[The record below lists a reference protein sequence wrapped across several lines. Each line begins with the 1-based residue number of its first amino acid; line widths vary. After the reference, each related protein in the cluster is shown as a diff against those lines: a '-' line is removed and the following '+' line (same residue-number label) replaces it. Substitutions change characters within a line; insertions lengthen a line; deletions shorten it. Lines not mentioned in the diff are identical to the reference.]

1 MKQVVAFTK
10 KEFMEL
16 TRSGKL
22 YLLIG
27 IFFIFGIMNPA
38 LAKLTPYL
46 FEMLSESLKE
56 QGIMVMEVSVTA
68 MTSWEQYYKNISM
81 EFIVFVIMFCGIFT
95 SEYQKGT
102 LINVLTKGL
111 SRWKVVLSK
120 SITMI
125 LTWTLCYWLCFGV
138 TYVYNAYFWDNSIAQ
153 NIFFAASASYLFGI
167 LLIAIIVLA
176 SSFMKTSSSV
186 LLFTGGTY
194 LVIYL
199 LNMVAKLSKY
209 LPIKLT
215 SGLELLKEVSL
226 VSDYGL
232 SILVTMILIVLS
244 FILAI
249 INFNRRK
256 L

>member
-1 MKQVVAFTK
+1 MNQVVAFTK
-10 KEFMEL
+10 KECMEL

-22 YLLIG
+22 YILMI

-38 LAKLTPYL
+38 FAKLTPFL

-56 QGIMVMEVSVTA
+56 QGIMVMEVTVTA
-68 MTSWEQYYKNISM
+68 MTSWEQYYKNMSI

-120 SITMI
+120 SIIMI

-138 TYVYNAYFWDNSIAQ
+138 TYGYNAYFWDNSIAE
-153 NIFFAASASYLFGI
+153 NIIFAAGASYLFGI
-167 LLIAIIVLA
+167 LLISIIVLT
-176 SSFMKTSSSV
+176 SSFMKNSSSV
-186 LLFTGGTY
+186 LLFTGGIY
-194 LVIYL
+194 LVVYL
-199 LNMVAKLSKY
+199 LNMIPKLSKY

-215 SGLELLKEVSL
+215 SGLELLKGSSQ

-232 SILVTMILIVLS
+232 SILVTIILIVVA
-244 FILAI
+244 FTLAI

>member
-1 MKQVVAFTK
+1 MNQVVAFTK

-22 YLLIG
+22 YILLI

-38 LAKLTPYL
+38 FAKLTPFL

-56 QGIMVMEVSVTA
+56 QGIMVIEVAVTA
-68 MTSWEQYYKNISM
+68 MTSWEQYYKNMPM

-102 LINVLTKGL
+102 IVNVLTKGL

-138 TYVYNAYFWDNSIAQ
+138 TYGYNAYFWDNSVAE
-153 NIFFAASASYLFGI
+153 NIVFAAGTSYLFGI
-167 LLIAIIVLA
+167 LLISIIVLA
-176 SSFMKTSSSV
+176 SSFMKNSSSV
-186 LLFTGGTY
+186 ILFTGGIY

-199 LNMVAKLSKY
+199 LNMLPKILKY

-215 SGLELLKEVSL
+215 SGLEILKGASQ
-226 VSDYGL
+226 VSDYGFSML
-232 SILVTMILIVLS
+232 ITIILIVAS
-244 FILAI
+244 FTLAI
-249 INFNRRK
+249 IKFNRRK